1 MKQLKY
7 LLLIIFPILLY
18 SCSKEEEKNTTTLKD
33 QLIGTWVCIEQSQ
46 IFGTNTYSVDINP
59 HSTISTRVVI
69 DNFYNLGFQESH
81 AQTDVNGNTL
91 TIINQ
96 TINGYKISGT
106 GVLSNGS
113 EIKLSY
119 STDDGAGVDNV
130 TATLTKTN

>member
-1 MKQLKY
+1 MKLRSV
-7 LLLIIFPILLY
+7 LFILIIATIVG
-18 SCSKEEEKNTTTLKD
+18 CSKDDDTNDSSPTSK
-33 QLIGTWVCIEQSQ
+33 LIGTWVCVEQSQ

-81 AQTDVNGNTL
+81 AQTDVNGNAL

-96 TINGYKISGT
+96 TINGYSITGT
-106 GVLSNGS
+106 GVLSNDS

-119 STDDGAGVDNV
+119 TTDDGAGVDNV